1 MIRLSQFKTSLLHA
15 FRGMR
20 VVFQTE
26 QSFRLQIVT
35 AIGVVVAATWFQVRV
50 YEWIVL
56 LLLIGTVLSLE
67 LINSIFERMVDLFK
81 PRLHPMVKDVK
92 DIMAAAVLVMSVL
105 SLVVGLIIFWPYLNA
120 LVSLE

>member
-1 MIRLSQFKTSLLHA
+1 MIRLSQFGKSFLHA
-15 FRGMR
+15 LRGIR

-26 QSFRLQIVT
+26 QSFRLQIIAAV
-35 AIGVVVAATWFQVRV
+35 GVIIVAVWFHLRV

-92 DIMAAAVLVMSVL
+92 DIMAAAVLVMSIL
-105 SLVVGLIIFWPYLNA
+105 SFVVGLIIFWPYLNT